1 MYSPSDDAARGSMAR
16 TTSSASQIIER
27 LETQIKDQKVILDV
41 QAQQI
46 RRQDLDIEGLGQRL
60 KDAEKDARIARLQF
74 LESQRR
80 SDKFRRQS
88 EEERNLRIRSIQAM
102 KQHLRTEPTV
112 DAETQTEPMCEFTGG
127 DVDDPP
133 ACIFHP
139 HGKS

>member
-16 TTSSASQIIER
+16 TTSSASQIIEH

-80 SDKFRRQS
+80 SDKFRLQS
-88 EEERNLRIRSIQAM
+88 EEERNLRIQSIQAM
-102 KQHLRTEPTV
+102 KQHLRIESAV
-112 DAETQTEPMCEFTGG
+112 NAETQTELMCEFTS
-127 DVDDPP
+127 DDADGPSV
-133 ACIFHP
+133 CIFSP
-139 HGKS
+139 A